1 MRRAGAEEKPP
12 IAVERITNLQVILT
26 AELEMD
32 LSCLKA
38 GIHLGRDS
46 EACARPF
53 CMSVSSVELI

>member
-12 IAVERITNLQVILT
+12 IAVERMTNLQVILT

-38 GIHLGRDS
+38 EIHLVDEFRGMCLS
-46 EACARPF
+46 L